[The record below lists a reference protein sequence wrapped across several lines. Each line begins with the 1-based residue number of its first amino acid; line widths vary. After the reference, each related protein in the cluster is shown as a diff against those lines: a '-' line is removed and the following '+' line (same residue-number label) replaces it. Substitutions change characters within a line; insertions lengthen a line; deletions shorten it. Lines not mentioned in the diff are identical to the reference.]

1 MKSSTNFGFLD
12 TSVALRYINANI
24 QSFGGDPDRITITGI
39 LKKAKQQK
47 FCNIMIVELFFNP
60 RRLLIWSVCGH
71 ASRDKRPE
79 QFKIF
84 QARVR
89 PIGSGWHSLL
99 F

>member
-1 MKSSTNFGFLD
+1 MKSSTNFGFQD

-24 QSFGGDPDRITITGI
+24 KSFGGDPDRITITGI
-39 LKKAKQQK
+39 LKNLQHKL
-47 FCNIMIVELFFNP
+47 CYIMIVELFFNP
-60 RRLLIWSVCGH
+60 KRLLIRSVCGH

-84 QARVR
+84 QARIR
-89 PIGSGWHSLL
+89 SIGSGWNPLL

>member
-1 MKSSTNFGFLD
+1 MKSSTNFGFQD

-24 QSFGGDPDRITITGI
+24 KSFGGDPDRITITGI
-39 LKKAKQQK
+39 LKKI
-47 FCNIMIVELFFNP
+47 CNIMIVELFFNP
-60 RRLLIWSVCGH
+60 ERLLIRSVCGH

-84 QARVR
+84 QARIR
-89 PIGSGWHSLL
+89 PIRSGWNPLL